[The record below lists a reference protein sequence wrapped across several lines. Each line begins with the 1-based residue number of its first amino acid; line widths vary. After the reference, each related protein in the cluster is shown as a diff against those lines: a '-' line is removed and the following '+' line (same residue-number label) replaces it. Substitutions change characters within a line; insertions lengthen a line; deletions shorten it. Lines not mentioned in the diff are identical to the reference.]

1 MRVWVLLLISLAF
14 AVCQDDSFSEESKG
28 AYKIEGALRIP
39 RGSQPSQARIL
50 LNGGEYVAIP
60 KADGS
65 FTFQD
70 VPAGT
75 YLLDASHIDYLFEPI
90 RVDVSAKENGRV
102 KAMSVS
108 RRERLSYPLSV
119 KPVQQAQYFQVREEW
134 SIGSMFKNPM
144 MLFLAFGVIMVV
156 VFPRM
161 LNNMDPAELEQ
172 LRKTQAEMSPMS
184 LLRNLQ
190 NAQQSLPQPQTTNSR
205 NSRN

>member
-1 MRVWVLLLISLAF
+1 M
-14 AVCQDDSFSEESKG
+14 G
-28 AYKIEGALRIP
+28 
-39 RGSQPSQARIL
+39 
-50 LNGGEYVAIP
+50 
-60 KADGS
+60 
-65 FTFQD
+65 
-70 VPAGT
+70 
-75 YLLDASHIDYLFEPI
+75 
-90 RVDVSAKENGRV
+90 V